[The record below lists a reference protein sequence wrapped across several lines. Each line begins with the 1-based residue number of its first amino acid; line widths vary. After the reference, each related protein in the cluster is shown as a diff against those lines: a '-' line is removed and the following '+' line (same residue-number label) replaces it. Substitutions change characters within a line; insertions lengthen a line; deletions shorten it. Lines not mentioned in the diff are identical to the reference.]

1 MTARPVPRLAE
12 VHAMYAVM
20 TPESLGSDDLI
31 PPPSPDLLRRYGTS
45 DESLRRLSSRH
56 HQTLVHRTSSVDDAA
71 FAHRDARI
79 EALAVAEGHDGVV
92 IDLGIPRVVEERASD
107 VSLSHATQWYV
118 ADYAELANRTLST
131 VGLAAFGLPEIV
143 VAEVDQSQP
152 AMAGAVLAGLVH
164 RLIAEW
170 PANDPVGRASV
181 TLRDIAYGLGD
192 AQAAQTPRDRSV
204 EVAVTYDPE
213 RQLLDVRMLDDP
225 ATTLFAP

>member
-1 MTARPVPRLAE
+1 
-12 VHAMYAVM
+12 MYAVM